1 MTDNEYLAQARRG
14 RNKFWI
20 YLLTITAL
28 VVTSVVVTVILM
40 LGAYLVEHTLNPN
53 DYSLPTL
60 LLVTMLPFPAM
71 LLVLLGA
78 QRFLHG
84 RPIRTLITPARRINW
99 GLVLLSGAVWFAL
112 AGLGDLVLS
121 ALQPGN
127 YTWTFDANRFWKFAL
142 LSLILVPI
150 QTSTEELIF
159 RGYMTQGLGLLTRR
173 FWLPWLLPSIVFGL
187 LHSANPEVGLYGFL
201 WTMPSYVGVG
211 LLLGWITLKSERLE
225 PALGL
230 HAANNL
236 YASWMVTFAGSSLP
250 VPTLFTIQ
258 KYDPAV
264 GLLLFAVSVA
274 GFLVMYY
281 LLPAF
286 RRKSAPESVTGGH
299 PDEN

>member
-1 MTDNEYLAQARRG
+1 M
-14 RNKFWI
+14 
-20 YLLTITAL
+20 
-28 VVTSVVVTVILM
+28 
-40 LGAYLVEHTLNPN
+40 
-53 DYSLPTL
+53 
-60 LLVTMLPFPAM
+60 
-71 LLVLLGA
+71 
-78 QRFLHG
+78 
-84 RPIRTLITPARRINW
+84 
-99 GLVLLSGAVWFAL
+99 
-112 AGLGDLVLS
+112 
-121 ALQPGN
+121 
-127 YTWTFDANRFWKFAL
+127 
-142 LSLILVPI
+142 
-150 QTSTEELIF
+150 
-159 RGYMTQGLGLLTRR
+159 
-173 FWLPWLLPSIVFGL
+173 
-187 LHSANPEVGLYGFL
+187 
-201 WTMPSYVGVG
+201 GVG